1 MWLEGWYPYTIRCTD
16 ANKNVVMLVQQ
27 TKDWLKRQTDL
38 SDIAY
43 QVAKGADLHP
53 HLREHYIEE
62 LIEAKNRK
70 LISLTPQMMLEVY
83 KIELEQRIYHK
94 NPQKIHKISS

>member
-1 MWLEGWYPYTIRCTD
+1 
-16 ANKNVVMLVQQ
+16 MLVHQ
-27 TKDWLKRQTDL
+27 TKDWLKHNTAL

-43 QVAKGADLHP
+43 QVAKGAELHP
-53 HLREHYIEE
+53 LLREHYIEE

-94 NPQKIHKISS
+94 NPHKKRKISR